1 MRHHGGTG
9 TSPPVIYT
17 SSSAYHDLF
26 HKNMYACEYA
36 SVSLKKDSRLKTR
49 TVGYYFDETKNIYLT
64 FILLVSSVI
73 LIKSQYSIKILFFD
87 LFYW

>member
-1 MRHHGGTG
+1 
-9 TSPPVIYT
+9 
-17 SSSAYHDLF
+17 
-26 HKNMYACEYA
+26 MYACEYA

-73 LIKSQYSIKILFFD
+73 LIKSQYSIKILFFFQFILLVNIISKIPSKPFA
-87 LFYW
+87 LFS